1 MSQNI
6 SELITENF
14 HHLRVGERPLFD
26 AADLSHHFRPS
37 QVSNRSDL
45 IPPPQEL
52 DRLESHFDFDF
63 DFDFDLEF
71 DSVWQPYWRQ
81 VFEASRALHFEL
93 VDCAIIANAWIQQ
106 SIRTGQFDPKTWPTQ
121 AADFGLQKGPEQA
134 YPHQSKELDGF
145 NPCPKDL
152 GLYGVAPDA
161 KWVAKLAELGVPT
174 VQLRFKSND
183 PKQVEEEIYK
193 SAEAVQGSNALLFI
207 NDHWRLAIKAN
218 AYGVHLGQEDLEKL
232 SFDELKLIKKSG
244 LRLGISTHGY
254 SEMIRADKVK
264 PSYIAMGAVYP
275 TTLKQMKTLP
285 QGVHRLK
292 VYAKLMGHYP
302 LVAIGGIDEGNMREV
317 ISTGVGSIAMVR
329 ALIGADPAQT
339 QIQKLNSLTQE
350 ILEQRIGF

>member
-1 MSQNI
+1 MSLNI

-14 HHLRVGERPLFD
+14 HHLRVGERPLFEATD
-26 AADLSHHFRPS
+26 FSHHFRPS
-37 QVSNRSDL
+37 QVSSQSDL
-45 IPPPQEL
+45 IANTQEFP
-52 DRLESHFDFDF
+52 HFQ
-63 DFDFDLEF
+63 F

-81 VFEASRALHFEL
+81 VFQASRALHFEL
-93 VDCAIIANAWIQQ
+93 VDCVVIANAWINQ
-106 SIRTGQFDPKTWPTQ
+106 SIRTGHFDPETWPTH
-121 AADFGLQKGPEQA
+121 AADFGLQEVTGLANPNQT
-134 YPHQSKELDGF
+134 KESTGF
-145 NPCPKDL
+145 NPCPNDL

-174 VQLRFKSND
+174 VQLRFKSSD
-183 PKQVEEEIYK
+183 DGQIEEEIYK
-193 SAEAVQGSNALLFI
+193 SVEAAQISSTLLFI

-232 SFDELKLIKKSG
+232 SLDDLKLIKESG

-254 SEMIRADKVK
+254 LEMIRADKVK
-264 PSYIAMGAVYP
+264 PSYIAMGAIYP

-292 VYAKLMGHYP
+292 VYAKLLSHYP

-329 ALIGADPAQT
+329 ALIAADPAEKK
-339 QIQKLNSLTQE
+339 IQRLNLLTQE
-350 ILEQRIGF
+350 ILQQRIEF

>member
-1 MSQNI
+1 M
-6 SELITENF
+6 
-14 HHLRVGERPLFD
+14 
-26 AADLSHHFRPS
+26 
-37 QVSNRSDL
+37 
-45 IPPPQEL
+45 
-52 DRLESHFDFDF
+52 
-63 DFDFDLEF
+63 
-71 DSVWQPYWRQ
+71 
-81 VFEASRALHFEL
+81 
-93 VDCAIIANAWIQQ
+93 
-106 SIRTGQFDPKTWPTQ
+106 
-121 AADFGLQKGPEQA
+121 
-134 YPHQSKELDGF
+134 
-145 NPCPKDL
+145 
-152 GLYGVAPDA
+152 APDA

-183 PKQVEEEIYK
+183 PKQIEEEIYK
-193 SAEAVQGSNALLFI
+193 SAESVQGSNALLFI

-232 SFDELKLIKKSG
+232 SFDDLKLIKKSG

-339 QIQKLNSLTQE
+339 QVQRLNSLTQE